1 MAITYK
7 KALKSIA
14 VKTLGGT
21 TVSVADTVTEPKA
34 SNALAEFDHFQTMHI
49 RSGENEVTL
58 IPFHAVDS
66 IVVTSTPSEDITKA
80 DPYCEESGETGET
93 ETGETETGETET
105 GETA

>member
-7 KALKSIA
+7 KALKTIV

-21 TVSVADTVTEPKA
+21 TVTVADTAADPKA
-34 SNALAEFDHFQTMHI
+34 SNALAEFEAFKTMHLVT
-49 RSGENEVTL
+49 GANETTL

-66 IVVTSTPSEDITKA
+66 IVVTVSASENITKA

-93 ETGETETGETET
+93 ETGET
-105 GETA
+105 A

>member
-21 TVSVADTVTEPKA
+21 TVSVADTATEPKA
-34 SNALAEFDHFQTMHI
+34 SNALAEFEAERTMHI
-49 RSGENEVTL
+49 VTGEGEVTM

-66 IVVTSTPSEDITKA
+66 IVVTTSASDDITKD
-80 DPYCEESGETGET
+80 DPYCAE
-93 ETGETETGETET
+93 
-105 GETA
+105 

>member
-21 TVSVADTVTEPKA
+21 TVSVSDTATEPKA
-34 SNALAEFDHFQTMHI
+34 SAPLAEFEAFKTMHI
-49 RSGENEVTL
+49 QTGDGEITM

-66 IVVTSTPSEDITKA
+66 IVVTVTQSDNITRRKLWKLCISTLRKREWLTSRANLRKSPLS
-80 DPYCEESGETGET
+80 
-93 ETGETETGETET
+93 
-105 GETA
+105 

>member
-21 TVSVADTVTEPKA
+21 TVSVADTATEPKA
-34 SNALAEFDHFQTMHI
+34 SNALAEFEAERTMHI
-49 RSGENEVTL
+49 VTGASEVTM

-66 IVVTSTPSEDITKA
+66 IVVTTSASDDITKD
-80 DPYCEESGETGET
+80 DPYCEE
-93 ETGETETGETET
+93 
-105 GETA
+105 